1 MRDPFVNGMATV
13 RFVSASLEFTA
24 ALLMLR
30 FGRVDTALRINGVLG
45 LVGPIILIL
54 TTALGV
60 AGMAGRVQIGK
71 LALIFVGVYLILYG
85 SR

>member
-1 MRDPFVNGMATV
+1 MRDPFVNSMATV
-13 RFVSASLEFTA
+13 RFVSATVEFTA

-45 LVGPIILIL
+45 LVGPVILIL

-60 AGMAGRVQIGK
+60 AGMAGRVQVGK
-71 LALIFVGVYLILYG
+71 IALIFVGVYLILYG

>member
-1 MRDPFVNGMATV
+1 MRDPFVGGMATV
-13 RFVSASLEFTA
+13 RFVSASIEFTA

-30 FGRVDTALRINGVLG
+30 MGRVDTALRINGVLG
-45 LVGPIILIL
+45 LVGPLILIV

-60 AGMAGRVQIGK
+60 AGMAGRVQVGK
-71 LALIFVGVYLILYG
+71 IALIFAGVYLILYG

>member
-1 MRDPFVNGMATV
+1 VRDPFVNGMATV

>member
-1 MRDPFVNGMATV
+1 MQDPFVHGMATV
-13 RFVSASLEFTA
+13 RFVSAGVEFTA

-30 FGRVDTALRINGVLG
+30 FGRVDTALRINGFLG
-45 LVGPIILIL
+45 MVGPIILIL

-60 AGMAGRVQIGK
+60 AGMAGRIQVGK
-71 LALIFVGVYLILYG
+71 IALIFVGVYLILYG